1 MKKLLML
8 GAAIALTACMGAD
21 YDKDKFDFTS
31 DVYYISEI
39 SATDS
44 IRESDGFKV
53 ATITGKSDAD
63 TEVFYRVLWFDADGN
78 PVKATTSKSTK
89 ANIRGEQPFYWTAI
103 SPNAN
108 ATKYKVLVSG
118 RPIEQ

>member
-1 MKKLLML
+1 MKKLLIA
-8 GAAIALTACMGAD
+8 GAAIALTACMGPN
-21 YDKDKFDFTS
+21 YDKDKFDLTS

-39 SATDS
+39 NSTDS
-44 IRESDGFKV
+44 VRESDGFKI

-63 TEVFYRVLWFDADGN
+63 TEVFYRVLWFDANGN

-89 ANIRGEQPFYWTAI
+89 SNIRGEQPFYWTAV
-103 SPNAN
+103 SPSAN
-108 ATKYKVLVSG
+108 ATKYKVFVSG